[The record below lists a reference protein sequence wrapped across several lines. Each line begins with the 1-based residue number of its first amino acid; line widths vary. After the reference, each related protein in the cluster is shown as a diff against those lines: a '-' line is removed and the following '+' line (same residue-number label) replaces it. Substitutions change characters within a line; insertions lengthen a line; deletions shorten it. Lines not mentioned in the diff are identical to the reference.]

1 MSIKNVK
8 NINKRCGFK
17 LNLIASSI
25 MLIPAVAFAAPKITP
40 SQAPLAGVAAK
51 YSPNITLA
59 LSVEFPTA
67 GAAYSANEF
76 SGTLHK
82 DYPIL
87 YKNKGHFSRKYHGY
101 FDNSKCYTYIVNAS
115 GNGGYFKA
123 TSSAATNGTCS
134 PGTEFSGNIMNWLTM
149 SALDIFRN
157 TMTGGNR
164 AFGTNN
170 DSAAYSLG
178 DTDTATFLRRANV
191 FPIGQNSNTANRL
204 IIRGIEQ
211 PWGNPDVAF
220 LKQLFPAAI
229 IDLVMQ
235 DSISKV
241 NVAGA
246 PRAAGF
252 KLIVT
257 KNSPRRLSNDL
268 VDNAATFADG
278 NLYFFNIGFTTVP
291 ARAIKVRGV
300 TEFAWLD
307 VNAITPN
314 PNNADLRKL
323 VNNLRAKANS
333 YRAVSSPILNQ
344 MPVVVQVCDSATGV
358 DKDVCV
364 DYGRVKK
371 PEGLLQQYARTGT
384 RVATLGYL
392 NIPGTTGVDGGV
404 LRSRM
409 KYLTQPTSGSASV
422 PNPEWDANTGKL
434 FPNPERALE
443 GNSGAIN
450 YLNKFGDKS
459 GYKTHDPAAELYYT
473 AMRYLRTGSQGI
485 NSSVYKLNRTLTTD
499 ELDGFPAIYDWEDP
513 LKSDFTATSKEP
525 MCRPNTIIYIG
536 DTNTHADTN
545 LPKLNPEGS
554 NVVANVSPQ
563 VTDVPTL
570 ETGAILKQV
579 LDMEGWGS
587 STWMYNRGSGPI
599 TSLGYSP
606 AGMAALAYWAH
617 TTDTRTDIPGNQFQ
631 NNFIIDVLENGVS
644 KESED
649 RKGNTYYMA
658 AKYGGYRTGGSVE
671 TPVTLLNPNLDR
683 TSWTQDPVGRTSD
696 PDFPKGIP
704 DNFALGNNPDNL
716 INALKKALL
725 SAGKFNNPSQ
735 AAPTFTNV
743 PGQVID
749 LSPGQSTVILST
761 TYDFDKLTGDVVSE
775 RYSFKNNKLTA
786 SGVKEWV
793 AGSLMTETFHNANYV
808 NRNVYTRNKA
818 NGFVKFSTNNKGLFA
833 ETVTGAGSLTDDD
846 VINYTLGDNSKEG
859 TETVTG
865 SARYRTSILGTLVSP
880 TVALV
885 KNSIEPPAGCTF
897 ANPAAVRSRSW
908 NYIVNANDGMMHL
921 LGNDGREKMAY
932 VVSTAIP
939 SLPKYAQP
947 SYIHQYLND
956 GTPTIKDVCLAADGK
971 AHTVVVSTAGKG
983 GASIYALDATDLTNP
998 TDENLLWE
1006 FSNADDADFGLTV
1019 GSPSIAKDKDGK
1031 AIAIVS
1037 SGYENVSDTGSI
1049 FILNLDK
1056 SKGQAWTE
1064 NTNYTK
1070 IKLGTRGVGPVFV
1083 FDSNGDGIPEK
1094 LYAGDYDGNLWRVN
1108 YDHTTGQW
1116 TPSKLFTGGSAPF
1129 TTAPAATIAYGK
1141 TYVIAGTGQY
1151 LTADALDRNQQNYAY
1166 GFFDDG
1172 KTTITEGELLNQ
1184 TIGAKITEGV
1194 NAITAANASAWT
1206 ISENEITDSH
1216 KGWFITLPKGQVVTA
1231 DANIYRN
1238 KVARFQ
1244 SVMRTHDDN
1253 ACSLTG
1259 ATSFI
1264 NVDLRNGGLF
1274 KQPLLDT
1281 NGDGKYDNKDT
1292 LVGMLTYNNNI
1303 APNSGNTEVSING
1316 QRSNMTVA
1324 TGTNGDISIN
1334 QNPLS
1339 DNPILRRLSWREIF

>member
-25 MLIPAVAFAAPKITP
+25 MLIPVVAFAAPKITP
-40 SQAPLAGVAAK
+40 SQSPLAGVAAK

-59 LSVEFPTA
+59 LSVEHPTA

-76 SGTLHK
+76 NGTLNAN
-82 DYPIL
+82 YQIL
-87 YKNKGHFSRKYHGY
+87 DKSKGHFSRKYHGY
-101 FDNSKCYTYIVNAS
+101 FDNLKCYTYTADAF

-123 TSSAATNGTCS
+123 TSLAAADGACSA
-134 PGTEFSGNIMNWLTM
+134 PTEFSGNVMNWLTM
-149 SALDIFRN
+149 SALDIFRD

-164 AFGTNN
+164 AFGVNN
-170 DSAAYSLG
+170 DGAAYTLG
-178 DTDTATFLRRANV
+178 DTDSATYLRRANV
-191 FPIGQNSNTANRL
+191 YPYDQNSGAGYRL
-204 IIRGIEQ
+204 VIRGVQQ
-211 PWGNPDVAF
+211 PWGSPDVNF
-220 LKQLFPAAI
+220 LKQFFPSAI

-235 DSISKV
+235 DSILKV
-241 NVAGA
+241 GDAGA

-252 KLIVT
+252 KLIT
-257 KNSPRRLSNDL
+257 TRSNPKQLTNNL
-268 VDNAATFADG
+268 VDSSAVFADG
-278 NLYFFNIGFTTVP
+278 NLYFFNIGFTTIPV
-291 ARAIKVRGV
+291 RAIKVNGV
-300 TEFAWLD
+300 IEFAWQD
-307 VNAITPN
+307 VNAIETN
-314 PNNADLRKL
+314 PSNANLKRL
-323 VNNLRAKANS
+323 VDSLRAKLGS
-333 YRAVSSPILNQ
+333 YSSVSGTILKQ
-344 MPVVVQVCDSATGV
+344 MPVVVQVCDSDTGV
-358 DKDVCV
+358 DKEICV
-364 DYGRVKK
+364 DYGSVKK

-459 GYKTHDPAAELYYT
+459 GYKSNDPGSELYYT
-473 AMRYLRTGSQGI
+473 AMRYLRMGSQDI
-485 NSSVYKLNRTLTTD
+485 NSSVYKLNRTLTTK

-599 TSLGYSP
+599 TNFGYSP

-696 PDFPKGIP
+696 SDFPKGMP

-716 INALKKALL
+716 INALKKALV

-749 LSPGQSTVILST
+749 LSPGKETAILST
-761 TYDFDKLTGDVVSE
+761 TYDFDNLTGDVISE
-775 RYSFKNNKLTA
+775 NYTLKNNKLVA
-786 SGVKEWV
+786 SGVKQWV
-793 AGSLMTETFHNANYV
+793 AGTLMSAAFHNGNYV
-808 NRNVYTRNKA
+808 NRNVYTRSKA
-818 NGFVKFSTNNKGLFA
+818 NSFVKFNVSNKGQFA
-833 ETVTGAGSLTDDD
+833 EIVSGSGNLTDDD
-846 VINYTLGDNSKEG
+846 VINYALGDNSKEG
-859 TETVTG
+859 TETVAG
-865 SARYRTSILGTLVSP
+865 AARYRKSILGTLVSP

-885 KNSIEPPAGCTF
+885 KNSLESPAGCTF
-897 ANPAAVRSRSW
+897 ANPAAVRSRPW
-908 NYIVNANDGMMHL
+908 NYIVNSNDGMMHL
-921 LGNDGREKMAY
+921 LGDDGNEKMAY
-932 VVSTAIP
+932 MVSTAIP
-939 SLPKYAQP
+939 SLAKYAQP
-947 SYIHQYLND
+947 GYVHQYLND
-956 GTPTIKDVCLAADGK
+956 GTPTIKDVCLADGN

-983 GASIYALDATDLTNP
+983 GASVYALDATDLTNP

-1006 FSNADDADFGLTV
+1006 FSNADDPDFGLTV

-1037 SGYENVSDTGSI
+1037 SGYENATDSGSI

-1056 SKGQAWTE
+1056 PKGQSWT
-1064 NTNYTK
+1064 NNHNYTK
-1070 IKLGTRGVGPVFV
+1070 ITLGGRGVGPVFV
-1083 FDSNGDGIPEK
+1083 FDSNEDGIPEK
-1094 LYAGDYDGNLWRVN
+1094 LYAGDYDGNLWRVDYN
-1108 YDHTTGQW
+1108 QSTGEW
-1116 TPSKLFTGGSAPF
+1116 TPSKLFSGGSEPF
-1129 TTAPAATIAYGK
+1129 TTAPAATLVYGK
-1141 TYVIAGTGQY
+1141 IYVIAGTGQY
-1151 LTADALDRNQQNYAY
+1151 LTADALDNNQQNYAY
-1166 GFFDDG
+1166 GFFDTG
-1172 KTTITEGELLNQ
+1172 TTITKGELLEQ
-1184 TIGAKITEGV
+1184 TIGSEITTGV
-1194 NAITAANASAWT
+1194 DAITAANASAWT
-1206 ISENEITDSH
+1206 ISDNEITDAH
-1216 KGWFITLPKGQVVTA
+1216 KGWYITLPKGQIVTA
-1231 DANIYRN
+1231 DANVYRN

-1244 SVMRTHDDN
+1244 SVMRTHDDK

-1281 NGDGKYDNKDT
+1281 NGDGKYDSKDT
-1292 LVGMLTYNNNI
+1292 LVGMVSYNNNI
-1303 APNSGNTEVSING
+1303 APNSGTTRITNNG
-1316 QRSNMTVA
+1316 QASNITVGI
-1324 TGTNGDISIN
+1324 GTNGVISIN
-1334 QNPLS
+1334 QNPL
-1339 DNPILRRLSWREIF
+1339 DTDPVLRRVSWREIF